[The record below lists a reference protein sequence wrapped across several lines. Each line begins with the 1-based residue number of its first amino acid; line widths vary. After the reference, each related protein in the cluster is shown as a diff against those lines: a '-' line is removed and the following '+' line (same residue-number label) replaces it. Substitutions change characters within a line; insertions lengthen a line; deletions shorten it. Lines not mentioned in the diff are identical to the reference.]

1 MGVVHR
7 GRPHTGREP
16 PPRGRRLLVLANAAA
31 PSGGLLAAVRAQAAD
46 TATSRVLVVA
56 PALNSRVRHWF
67 SDSDRARTAAV
78 RRLQACI
85 VALARAGLSAEGM
98 IGDADPL
105 QALEDALRIFPADRL
120 IVATLPQERSNWLA
134 RDVAERARRF
144 GLPTTH
150 LVVEPAV
157 GTASGDT
164 DGTVVAA

>member
-1 MGVVHR
+1 MQ
-7 GRPHTGREP
+7 
-16 PPRGRRLLVLANAAA
+16 
-31 PSGGLLAAVRAQAAD
+31 AQADA
-46 TATSRVLVVA
+46 ATSRVLVVA
-56 PALNSRVRHWF
+56 PALNSRLRHWF

-85 VALARAGLSAEGM
+85 VSLAHAGLDAEGM

-134 RDVAERARRF
+134 RDVAERGRRRF

-157 GTASGDT
+157 DAASASTEGA
-164 DGTVVAA
+164 VLAA